1 MKKVSPKSKLKKL
14 NKVSLKAT
22 ASKDDRIEYRVDKS
36 GRLKSVVFRKP
47 TKSRE
52 ITKYIGR
59 RNKKEFPFYEKS
71 FEREQRR
78 NKK

>member
-1 MKKVSPKSKLKKL
+1 MAPKSKLKKL
-14 NKVSLKAT
+14 NKVSLKT
-22 ASKDDRIEYRVDKS
+22 SVSKDDRIEYRVDKN

-47 TKSRE
+47 NKNRE

>member
-1 MKKVSPKSKLKKL
+1 MKKIS
-14 NKVSLKAT
+14 KVSLKAT
-22 ASKDDRIEYRVDKS
+22 VSKDDRIEYRTDEN

-47 TKSRE
+47 TKNRE
-52 ITKYIGR
+52 ITRYIGR

-71 FEREQRR
+71 FEKEQRK